1 MRALIPLALFGILLL
16 GFAFGLTRDP
26 SVLPSEMVDRPMPS
40 FSLPSLYEDKPDI
53 NEEVFTGEI
62 SLLNVFGSW
71 CAACVTEHPKLVDI
85 GKEGE
90 VQLIGVDWRDT
101 REAGQR
107 WLSKYGDPY
116 DAVIFDDTSL
126 LAIDLGITG
135 APETFLV
142 DQAGR
147 IRFKHIGI
155 ITDDVWENDF
165 LPRISQLKASGA

>member
-1 MRALIPLALFGILLL
+1 MRALIPLAIFGLLII

-26 SVLPSEMVDRPMPS
+26 SVLPSEMVDRPVPH
-40 FSLPSLYEDKPDI
+40 FTLPSVYEDQPEI
-53 NEEVFTGEI
+53 TEAVFQGRI

-71 CAACVTEHPKLVDI
+71 CAACVTEHPKLVEI
-85 GKEGE
+85 GAQTDL
-90 VQLIGVDWRDT
+90 QLIGVDWRDT

-107 WLSKYGDPY
+107 WLSRYGDPY

-147 IRFKHIGI
+147 IRFKHVGI
-155 ITDDVWENDF
+155 ITDDVWEDDF
-165 LPRISQLKASGA
+165 LPRIAKLRAGGV

>member
-1 MRALIPLALFGILLL
+1 MRALIPLGLFLLLIL

-26 SVLPSEMVDRPMPS
+26 SVLPSEMVDRPIPN
-40 FSLPSLYEDKPDI
+40 FTLPSLYEDKPDI
-53 NEEVFTGEI
+53 TEAVFEGEI

-71 CAACVTEHPKLVDI
+71 CAACVTEHPKLVEI
-85 GKEGE
+85 GETEQVK
-90 VQLIGVDWRDT
+90 LIGVDWRDT

-107 WLSKYGDPY
+107 WLQRYGDPY

-147 IRFKHIGI
+147 IRFKHVGI

-165 LPRISQLKASGA
+165 LPRIFQLKTSES

>member
-1 MRALIPLALFGILLL
+1 MRSLIPLALFGVLII

-26 SVLPSEMVDRPMPS
+26 SVLPSEMLDRPMPE
-40 FSLPSLYEDKPDI
+40 FNLPSLYEDKPDI
-53 NEEVFTGEI
+53 NENIFDGKV

-71 CAACVTEHPKLVDI
+71 CSACVTEHPKLVEIGAQGDI
-85 GKEGE
+85 
-90 VQLIGVDWRDT
+90 QIIAVDWRDT
-101 REAGQR
+101 REAGQN
-107 WLSKYGDPY
+107 WLQRYGDPY

-147 IRFKHIGI
+147 IRFKHVGI
-155 ITDDVWENDF
+155 ITDDIWRENF
-165 LPRISQLKASGA
+165 MPRVAQLKAGGS